1 MLGSAWKSWVR
12 VNSFTGKELRE
23 VMRRPG
29 VLASLILG
37 PFLIMLVFGF
47 GYRGAPDAFATE
59 IVVPE
64 GSALPQD
71 PAFYEDL
78 APGRLEVVRVSQ
90 SREESEDRLRRNLID
105 LVVVA
110 PTDAESDLRA
120 GRQTTIEV
128 VWNQIDPVRMSW
140 AQLAVSTM
148 VSTLNA
154 EIIRLAA
161 AEGISIAASELGPMV
176 ENISAEV
183 IAEPTRAETVNVA
196 PSEPAVVSFFG
207 PAVLALI
214 LQHISITMAALSMVR
229 ERLSGQIDLFRVAP
243 VDAAE
248 VLIGKYI
255 AYALL
260 SLLISVPVGAL
271 LVFGLGVPMLS
282 SVVTLLGIVFLIT
295 VASLGLGLLISL
307 VADSER
313 QAVQLSMLVLLASIF
328 LSGFVLPVRDFVL
341 PVQLL
346 AYALPVTHGIAVLQE
361 SMLRGSI
368 FSVWMLAAL
377 AGIALVLYALSL
389 QRLGRI
395 LRPVA

>member
-1 MLGSAWKSWVR
+1 
-12 VNSFTGKELRE
+12 
-23 VMRRPG
+23 
-29 VLASLILG
+29 
-37 PFLIMLVFGF
+37 
-47 GYRGAPDAFATE
+47 
-59 IVVPE
+59 
-64 GSALPQD
+64 
-71 PAFYEDL
+71 
-78 APGRLEVVRVSQ
+78 
-90 SREESEDRLRRNLID
+90 
-105 LVVVA
+105 
-110 PTDAESDLRA
+110 
-120 GRQTTIEV
+120 
-128 VWNQIDPVRMSW
+128 
-140 AQLAVSTM
+140 M

-161 AEGISIAASELGPMV
+161 AEGISIAASELGPLV

-183 IAEPTRAETVNVA
+183 IAEPTRAEVANIA

-243 VDAAE
+243 VNATE

-282 SVVTLLGIVFLIT
+282 SVVTLLAIVFLIT
-295 VASLGLGLLISL
+295 IASLGLGLLISL

-346 AYALPVTHGIAVLQE
+346 AYALPVTHGIALLQE

-368 FSVWMLAAL
+368 FSVWMLGAL

-389 QRLGRI
+389 QRLGHV
-395 LRPVA
+395 LRPAA